1 MTLCTPFAS
10 AAIETNPAEGKF
22 ELVLADHAADIC
34 SVNGL

>member
-1 MTLCTPFAS
+1 MTLASPFVS

-22 ELVLADHAADIC
+22 ELVLADHAADIW